1 MLELLIIGAD
11 GYDNESFAPQF
22 WNIPGTADSDII
34 YNLEKEKNL
43 WSTKTN
49 MQQTVRETLE

>member
-1 MLELLIIGAD
+1 MIDLIVTGAD

-22 WNIPGTADSDII
+22 WNIPSTADLDIK

-49 MQQTVRETLE
+49 MQQTVRETSV